1 MGSES
6 YYDVLGVP
14 RNATETDIKKA
25 YRNLAKKYHPDVC
38 KEAGAEEK
46 FKSIN
51 EAYSVL
57 SDDGKRRQYD
67 QLGHDNFTNAS
78 KGSYGGPGGG
88 GYTADFSGFGD
99 IFDSFFGGG
108 GGGRRSGPRQGDDLL
123 MRIQITLEDAVFG
136 AQKEIEVMHTEQCPE
151 CDGTG
156 SSTKKTTTCP
166 KCGGTGQ
173 IKQVRNSIFGQ
184 MVTAAPCPNC
194 GGRGKIPESACKKC
208 NGTGR
213 TKVKRKVTVHV
224 PPGIESGMRL
234 RMEGYGE
241 AGDYGAPNGDLYIEV
256 RVASNAKFDRE
267 DDDLV
272 TQYEITPAQA
282 ALGCEVEIET
292 LDKKKVSLKI
302 PSGIAYGTRLRIP
315 GEGVR
320 RRGNFGNLL
329 VRVVIATPK
338 KLSSAERELYEQL
351 LAAEGNAPK
360 ERPAKEEREEKKEKS
375 SSESETPKDEKKKKR
390 GFFK

>member
-38 KEAGAEEK
+38 KEAGAEEM
-46 FKSIN
+46 FKLIN
-51 EAYSVL
+51 EAYAVL
-57 SDDGKRRQYD
+57 SDESKRRQYD
-67 QLGHDNFTNAS
+67 QLGHENFTNAS
-78 KGSYGGPGGG
+78 KGSYSGGSGGAG
-88 GYTADFSGFGD
+88 FNADFSGFGD

-108 GGGRRSGPRQGDDLL
+108 GRRSGPRAGDDLL
-123 MRIQITLEDAVFG
+123 MRIQIDLEDAVFG
-136 AQKEIEVMHTEQCPE
+136 AQKEIEVMHTEQCPA

-156 SSTKKTTTCP
+156 SSTKKTKPCP

-184 MVTAAPCPNC
+184 MVTASTCPHC
-194 GGRGKIPESACKKC
+194 GGRGKLPELVCRKC

-213 TKVKRKVTVHV
+213 TKVRRKVTVHI

-256 RVASNAKFDRE
+256 RVTPNSQFTRE
-267 DDDLV
+267 DDNLV

-282 ALGCEVEIET
+282 ALGYEVLIET

-302 PSGIAYGTRLRIP
+302 PAGISYGTRLRIP

-320 RRGNFGNLL
+320 RRGNFGSLL
-329 VRVVIATPK
+329 VRVVITTPK
-338 KLSSAERELYEQL
+338 RLSEVERELYEQL
-351 LAAEGNAPK
+351 LIAEGNVPK
-360 ERPAKEEREEKKEKS
+360 NHTESRNSPSHDQHKEEKR
-375 SSESETPKDEKKKKR
+375 KKR

>member
-1 MGSES
+1 MGSDS

-14 RNATETDIKKA
+14 RNATDTDIKKA

-38 KEAGAEEK
+38 KDAGAEEK

-51 EAYSVL
+51 EAYATL
-57 SDDGKRRQYD
+57 SDESKRRQYD
-67 QLGHDNFTNAS
+67 QLGHENFTNAS

-88 GYTADFSGFGD
+88 GFNADFSGFGD

-108 GGGRRSGPRQGDDLL
+108 GGGRRAGPRQGDDLL

-136 AQKEIEVMHTEQCPE
+136 AQKEIEIMHTEQCPD

-156 SSTKKTTTCP
+156 SSTKTTTTCP

-173 IKQVRNSIFGQ
+173 IKQVRNSMFGQ
-184 MVTAAPCPNC
+184 MVTAVPCPNC
-194 GGRGKIPESACKKC
+194 GGRGKIPESVCRKC

-213 TKVKRKVTVHV
+213 TKVRRKITVHV

-241 AGDYGAPNGDLYIEV
+241 AGDYGAQNGDLYVEV
-256 RVASNAKFDRE
+256 RVLSSSRFDRE
-267 DDDLV
+267 NDDLV
-272 TQYEITPAQA
+272 TQYELTPAQA

-292 LDKKKVSLKI
+292 LDKKKVSLRI
-302 PSGIAYGTRLRIP
+302 PAGIAYGTRLRIP

-320 RRGNFGNLL
+320 RRGNFGSLL
-329 VRVVIATPK
+329 VRVVIVIPK
-338 KLSSAERELYEQL
+338 KLSSAERDLYEQL
-351 LAAEGNAPK
+351 LALGGNVSTEKSADSASSGSGAPK
-360 ERPAKEEREEKKEKS
+360 EDKR
-375 SSESETPKDEKKKKR
+375 KKR